1 MAHSLRPPFSDK
13 DHFQGDINAPLEL
26 VEYGDYQCPH
36 CGRAYPI
43 IKRIQS
49 RLGKDLKFAF
59 RNFPLSESHPQAFA
73 AAVAAEAAG
82 LQNAYW
88 KMHDYIFEY
97 RSRLP
102 LTPFDAFAK
111 ALGLDSEKLISDMQ
125 DPALSA
131 RVDADFDSGL
141 HSGVNGTPTFFINGK
156 RYDDSWDEESLL
168 AHLQQLL
175 AKH

>member
-1 MAHSLRPPFSDK
+1 MAHTLRPPFSDK
-13 DHFQGDINAPLEL
+13 DHFQGDIHAPLEL

-43 IKRIQS
+43 IKSIQS
-49 RLGKDLKFAF
+49 RLGKELRFVF

-88 KMHDYIFEY
+88 IMHDHLFEHQ
-97 RSRLP
+97 SRLP
-102 LTPFDAFAK
+102 VSPFEDFAEV
-111 ALGLDSEKLISDMQ
+111 LGLDSRRLISDMQ

-131 RVDADFDSGL
+131 KVDADFDSGL

-156 RYDDSWDEESLL
+156 RYDDSWEEDSLL
-168 AHLQQLL
+168 AHLQQMLV
-175 AKH
+175 KH

>member
-13 DHFQGDINAPLEL
+13 DHFQGDIDAPLEL

-36 CGRAYPI
+36 CGHAYPI
-43 IKRIQS
+43 IKHIQS
-49 RLGKDLKFAF
+49 QLGKELKFVF

-73 AAVAAEAAG
+73 AAVAAEAADRQG
-82 LQNAYW
+82 AFW

-97 RSRLP
+97 QSRLP
-102 LTPFDAFAK
+102 LEPFEAFAK
-111 ALGLDSEKLISDMQ
+111 ALGLDSQRLIHDMQ

-131 RVDADFDSGL
+131 KVDADFDSGL

-156 RYDDSWDEESLL
+156 RYDDSWDEDSLL
-168 AHLQQLL
+168 THLQQML